1 MAQDLVGQGCYRR
14 VTYANFLAL
23 ERDRK
28 RRATPR
34 PTPPSRK
41 RVGVRVLSVKGP
53 KAKEQDRDFHSA
65 LRWLSP
71 LAISSAIVVYGLII
85 FGSQVRVSDSG
96 MGCPDWPLCSG
107 QIGPIH
113 EFHALMEQTHRY
125 LAALVTVLVIAT
137 AMLARR
143 IRTRPAAVRPAFFTV
158 GVVAIQILLGA
169 VTVIDG
175 NGAPTV
181 AAHLLA
187 GLALL
192 AGATITAVCTLVPR
206 YESPGPRL
214 ARGGWVALSAA
225 GMLYLS
231 GSLLVNAEAEKAC
244 ASFPFCPVGQPSR
257 FVTLHLLHR
266 SIALLASIALIAF
279 ALHAWRRW
287 QMYRGARALAATLAG
302 LIIATALLG
311 IFSALL
317 KAPPDLQDLHLAG
330 AAAVLVASV
339 ALATL
344 GWLVGA
350 DYSGKAAERIRV
362 G

>member
-1 MAQDLVGQGCYRR
+1 
-14 VTYANFLAL
+14 
-23 ERDRK
+23 
-28 RRATPR
+28 
-34 PTPPSRK
+34 
-41 RVGVRVLSVKGP
+41 VKGLE
-53 KAKEQDRDFHSA
+53 AIEQDRDFRSVV
-65 LRWLSP
+65 RWLSP

-85 FGSQVRVSDSG
+85 FGSQVRVTDSG

-125 LAALVTVLVIAT
+125 IAALVTVLVIAT
-137 AMLARR
+137 ALLARQ
-143 IRTRPAAVRPAFFTV
+143 IHTRPAAVRPAFFTA
-158 GVVAIQILLGA
+158 GVVAIQVILGA

-192 AGATITAVCTLVPR
+192 AGATVTAVCTLVPR
-206 YESPGPRL
+206 YENPGPRL
-214 ARGGWVALSAA
+214 SRGGWVAISAA
-225 GMLYLS
+225 GLLYLS
-231 GSLLVNAEAEKAC
+231 GSLVVNGEAEKAC
-244 ASFPFCPVGQPSR
+244 ASFPFCPADQPSR
-257 FVTLHLLHR
+257 SVLLHLLHR
-266 SIALLASIALIAF
+266 GIALFAGIALIAF

-287 QMYRGARALAATLAG
+287 QMYRGARALAASLAG
-302 LIIATALLG
+302 LVIATAALG

-330 AAAVLVASV
+330 AAGVLAASV

-350 DYSGKAAERIRV
+350 DNSGKAAERIRV

>member
-1 MAQDLVGQGCYRR
+1 VAQDLLGQGCYWW

-23 ERDRK
+23 RKDSK
-28 RRATPR
+28 RRGATLPS
-34 PTPPSRK
+34 TPAHK
-41 RVGVRVLSVKGP
+41 WVGVRVHSVKSSVVTEH
-53 KAKEQDRDFHSA
+53 KRDLNSA
-65 LRWLSP
+65 GRWLSP
-71 LAISSAIVVYGLII
+71 LAVSSAIVVYGLMI
-85 FGSQVRVSDSG
+85 FGSQVRVTDSG

-125 LAALVTVLVIAT
+125 IAALATVLVIAT
-137 AMLARR
+137 ASLARE

-158 GVVAIQILLGA
+158 GVVAIQVLLGA

-192 AGATITAVCTLVPR
+192 GGATITAVCTLVPR
-206 YESPGPRL
+206 IESTGPRL
-214 ARGGWVALSAA
+214 GTGGWVAISAA
-225 GMLYLS
+225 GLLYLS
-231 GSLLVNAEAEKAC
+231 GSLVVNAEAEKAC
-244 ASFPFCPVGQPSR
+244 ARFPFCPTGQPTR
-257 FVTLHLLHR
+257 FVVLHLVHR
-266 SIALLASIALIAF
+266 SIALLAGIALLAF
-279 ALHAWRRW
+279 ALHAGRRW
-287 QMYRGARALAATLAG
+287 QMYRGARALATTLAG
-302 LIIATALLG
+302 LVIATAALG
-311 IFSALL
+311 IYSALL

-330 AAAVLVASV
+330 AGAVLVASA

-350 DYSGKAAERIRV
+350 DCSSKPAEPI
-362 G
+362 